1 MHKKQS
7 CNLRISILVGAVLIG
22 LLAGACS
29 RAPVIQ
35 ADRGEAEQPTSAL
48 AIQIVRNDAEQK
60 VDVLVDGQPFTSYLY
75 SDQISVLKKPVI
87 YPILTPK
94 GNDVTRG
101 FPLQKRAGER
111 VDHPHQI
118 GFWLNYGDVNGFDFW
133 NNSDA
138 ITGERI
144 SRMGTI
150 YHKAIRN
157 IDEENSALEV
167 SCEWVDAQ
175 GNVLLTEETRFV
187 FHAGPVCRVID
198 RITTLTAVNGP
209 VAFTDN
215 KEGMVAIRVTRAL
228 EHPTKRPVRVTDS
241 EGVVVEVPVMDN
253 TGVTGEYLTSEG
265 VRGAAAWGTR
275 ARWVMLTGVVND
287 EPVTLAILDHPKN
300 VGYPTYWHARDYG
313 LFSAN
318 PLGQKIFSEGK
329 EELNFTLGDGEST
342 TFRYRLVLNSGK
354 TSPEDM
360 ESQYQAFIA
369 EVQ

>member
-1 MHKKQS
+1 MHNKQT
-7 CNLRISILVGAVLIG
+7 NNPHISLTVGAVLIG
-22 LLAGACS
+22 LLAGACTS
-29 RAPVIQ
+29 KPSVQ
-35 ADRGEAEQPTSAL
+35 ADCGDAEKEASAP
-48 AIQIVRNDAEQK
+48 AIRIVRNDAEQK

-87 YPILTPK
+87 YPLITPK

-101 FPLQKRAGER
+101 FPMKKRAGER
-111 VDHPHQI
+111 VDHPHHI

-138 ITGERI
+138 IEGERV

-157 IDEENSALEV
+157 IDEENNALEV

-187 FHAGPVCRVID
+187 FHACPVCRGID
-198 RITTLTAVNGP
+198 RITTLTASGGP
-209 VAFTDN
+209 VSFTDN
-215 KEGMVAIRVTRAL
+215 KEGMVAVRVTRAL
-228 EHPTKRPVRVTDS
+228 EHPTKKPVTLTDS
-241 EGVVVEVPVMDN
+241 EGLAVEVPVLDN

-287 EPVTLAILDHPKN
+287 EPVTLAIMDHPKN

-318 PLGQKIFSEGK
+318 PLGQKIFSEGQV
-329 EELNFTLGDGEST
+329 ELNFALGPGEST
-342 TFRYRLVLNSGK
+342 TFRYRLILRSGK
-354 TSPEDM
+354 TSAENM
-360 ESQYQAFIA
+360 ERMYQDFVN

>member
-1 MHKKQS
+1 MHRKQF
-7 CNLRISILVGAVLIG
+7 CHPRISFLVGAVLIG

-29 RAPVIQ
+29 RAPV
-35 ADRGEAEQPTSAL
+35 
-48 AIQIVRNDAEQK
+48 IQIVRNDAEQK

-75 SDQISVLKKPVI
+75 SDKISVLKKPVI
-87 YPILTPK
+87 YPVLTPQ

-101 FPLQKRAGER
+101 FPLKKRAGER

-138 ITGERI
+138 ITGDRV

-150 YHKAIRN
+150 YHRAIRN
-157 IDEENSALEV
+157 IDEKNGALEM

-187 FHAGPVCRVID
+187 FHACPVSRAID
-198 RITTLTAVNGP
+198 RITTLTAVSGP

-228 EHPTKRPVRVTDS
+228 EHPTKKPVTLTDS
-241 EGVVVEVPVMDN
+241 EGLAVEVPVMDN

-265 VRGAAAWGTR
+265 VRGAEAWGTR
-275 ARWVMLTGVVND
+275 ARWVMLTGVVKD

-329 EELNFTLGDGEST
+329 EELNFTLGDGAST
-342 TFRYRLVLNSGK
+342 TFRYRLALYSGK
-354 TSPEDM
+354 VSPEDM

-369 EVQ
+369 DVQ